1 MIADERRAEL
11 ERMACLESHP
21 SAMDLQLGLQEALQE
36 LRFVERLLTEARNYA
51 FIRETIRLLGLSLL
65 KSLIDQNGVTIA
77 LYQIGL
83 PLEENTETIGPT
95 FTPAFNSVN
104 ELEEFC
110 RTNFRRIL
118 DFVDGS
124 AIPVNGWWTSATGA
138 TKDLD
143 RPPAEAGSHSD
154 GAGER
159 DQRERFF
166 ICARK

>member
-1 MIADERRAEL
+1 MITEERRAEL
-11 ERMACLESHP
+11 ARMAYLETHP
-21 SAMDLQLGLQEALQE
+21 SAKDLQFGLQEVLQE
-36 LRFVERLLTEARNYA
+36 LRLVERVLTEARNYA
-51 FIRETIRLLGLSLL
+51 FIRETTRLLGLSLL

-83 PLEENTETIGPT
+83 PLEENAETIGST
-95 FTPAFNSVN
+95 FTPAFNSVD

-118 DFVDGS
+118 DFADGS
-124 AIPVNGWWTSATGA
+124 ATPVNGWWSSAKGPM
-138 TKDLD
+138 KDLD
-143 RPPAEAGSHSD
+143 RHPAEAGSNSD
-154 GAGER
+154 GAGTR